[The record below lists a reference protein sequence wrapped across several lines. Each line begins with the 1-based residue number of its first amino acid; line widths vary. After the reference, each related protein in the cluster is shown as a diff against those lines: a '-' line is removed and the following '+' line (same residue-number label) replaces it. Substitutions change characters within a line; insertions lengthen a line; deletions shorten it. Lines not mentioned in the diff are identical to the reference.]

1 MKYNVSLSPEAV
13 SDLREIKKYI
23 SEDLENASA
32 AERVIASIM
41 SRLRQLEEFPYSG
54 ASLSSKIDVD
64 TEYRYLVCGTYLAF
78 YIVEKTNVVV
88 DRVLYGARDYL
99 RTLFGELS
107 E

>member
-1 MKYNVSLSPEAV
+1 MKYNVSLSPAAI
-13 SDLREIKKYI
+13 SDLLEIRKYI
-23 SEDLENASA
+23 SEELENVTA
-32 AERVIASIM
+32 AERLIASIM

-64 TEYRYLVCGTYLAF
+64 TEYRYLVCGKYLAF
-78 YIVEKTNVVV
+78 YIVEKSEVVV

-99 RTLFGELS
+99 RTLFGELT